1 MNLEE
6 TIQKRRNNLRAD
18 RLDMSFGELMNIY
31 EDNSLVITPEYQ
43 RTFRWDVFQQTRFIE
58 SILLGIPVPPI
69 FVAEDDKGKWE
80 LVDGL
85 QRISTIFSFF
95 GLLTKNE
102 TKNNLILEEGD
113 LITELK
119 SKTVNDIGILLKNSI
134 KRSVCRVEIIKWDSD
149 VDMRYELFN
158 RLNTGGSPL
167 SEQEIR
173 NCIFRGH
180 SNELNSLLIDIGT
193 SELFKD
199 IIKPTDKQ
207 IEEMFCEE
215 LVLRFYTFKNDALKL
230 EKNLPNHLSSYMR
243 RVAKQEI
250 SFNKLTEKEVFEK
263 YINYLN
269 DNFDHTIF
277 RASNGIFTPNYFD
290 AIMLSL
296 NKYWSHYENNSE
308 AFRNKIDELKSSPEY
323 KEAGLS
329 AYSQSRIESRV
340 LKAFEIFNP
349 NGN

>member
-6 TIQKRRNNLRAD
+6 IIQKRRNNLRAD

-31 EDNSLVITPEYQ
+31 EDNSLVIAPEYQ

-95 GLLTKNE
+95 GLLIQNE
-102 TKNNLILEEGD
+102 DKNNLVLEEGD

-119 SKTVNDIGILLKNSI
+119 GKTVNDIGILLKNSI

-180 SNELNSLLIDIGT
+180 SNELNSLLISIGK
-193 SELFKD
+193 SDLFRK
-199 IIKPTDKQ
+199 IINPTDKQ

-215 LVLRFYTFKNDALKL
+215 LVLRFYTFKNDTLKL
-230 EKNLPNHLSSYMR
+230 DKNLPNHLSSYMR

-250 SFNKLTEKEVFEK
+250 NFDKSNEQEVLEK
-263 YINYLN
+263 YLNYLN
-269 DNFDHTIF
+269 NNFDYNIF

-290 AIMLSL
+290 AVMLSL
-296 NKYWSHYENNSE
+296 NKYWSYYENNIE
-308 AFRNKIDELKSSPEY
+308 DFQNRIDKLKSSSEY
-323 KEAGLS
+323 REAGLS

-349 NGN
+349 DGN